1 MRLLDDKRKVKT
13 VRVLVYPNITYQ
25 KDLSK
30 DSYIQVI
37 KQQISL
43 LNEIRDDLWFYVIL
57 PTRRRSKNNPNGS
70 FETLLDFPNVKQW
83 YITIPKYPP
92 AMRSH
97 FNVCNMQKMLDKGL
111 DFDLV
116 MSHLP
121 EHTHAL
127 ENTMYNLTHHVP
139 PVFGYCHWF
148 DLKNVVTWSKDSFLQ
163 NVTGLLEMDRC
174 YLNTQHQKDMVLN
187 QARETFNDD
196 TIDRLNNILEVQHLG
211 IYKEDIVSNINDK
224 PEKVIVFNH
233 RPDTYKH
240 FNQFIAVTDKLW
252 KMRQDFTVWVP
263 LLDAG
268 NHDEENRFRE
278 YVDVKKS
285 DNTVSKKMNYY
296 NQLKKCYMGFSP
308 KQKYGGWS
316 VATTDGM
323 MNGVPYIM
331 YDDTYY
337 KELYPHGDFFE
348 NDHEALMLLN
358 TYLDDPKYRNEEAQ
372 KSLDYM
378 SSSMVYK
385 NEIIKMSE
393 YMDDLLARQKVMR
406 ATKILSD
413 TETDKLEKI
422 IEFIKKGPVTK
433 KELMEFVGWGR
444 GIKWSP
450 YRRALMNHPNIFD
463 VMDEYP
469 MYIWRDVNG

>member
-1 MRLLDDKRKVKT
+1 LRLLDDKRKVKT
-13 VRVLVYPNITYQ
+13 VRVLIYPNITYQ

-57 PTRRRSKNNPNGS
+57 PTRRRSKNSPNGS
-70 FETLLDFPNVKQW
+70 FETLLDFPNVTQW

-97 FNVCNMQKMLDKGL
+97 FNVCNMQKMLHKSL
-111 DFDLV
+111 DFDLI

-148 DLKNVVTWSKDSFLQ
+148 DLKGVVTWSKDSFLQ
-163 NVTGLLEMDRC
+163 NITGLLEMDRC
-174 YLNTQHQKDMVLN
+174 YLNTWHQKDMVLN
-187 QARETFNDD
+187 QARQTFNDD
-196 TIDRLNNILEVQHLG
+196 TIDKLDNILQVHHLG
-211 IYKEDIVSNINDK
+211 INSKDIVPRINKK
-224 PEKVIVFNH
+224 PKKVIVFNH

-240 FNQFIAVTDKLW
+240 FKQFIAVTDKLW
-252 KMRQDFTVWVP
+252 EMRQDFKVWVP
-263 LLDAG
+263 LLSKP
-268 NHDEENRFRE
+268 NRD
-278 YVDVKKS
+278 YVITTKGDKQW
-285 DNTVSKKMNYY
+285 YY
-296 NQLKKCYMGFSP
+296 NELNKCYMGFSP

-331 YDDTYY
+331 YDDIYY
-337 KELYPHGDFFE
+337 KELHPHGDFFK
-348 NDHEALMLLN
+348 NDHEALTMIN

-372 KSLDYM
+372 KALDYM
-378 SSSMVYK
+378 SSSMIYK
-385 NEIIKMSE
+385 DEIIRMND
-393 YMDDLLARQKVMR
+393 YINDLLNRQKVMG
-406 ATKILSD
+406 D
-413 TETDKLEKI
+413 TDKLKEI
-422 IEFIKKGPVTK
+422 IDFIKKGAVTK
-433 KELMEFVGWGR
+433 QQIMDYLGWGR

-469 MYIWRDVNG
+469 TYIWRDI

>member
-43 LNEIRDDLWFYVIL
+43 LNEIRDDLWFYLIL
-57 PTRRRSKNNPNGS
+57 PCDVPSLN
-70 FETLLDFPNVKQW
+70 FDNVTQW
-83 YITIPKYPP
+83 HMSLPTYPQT
-92 AMRSH
+92 MRSH
-97 FNVCNMQKMLDKGL
+97 FDVFKMKRMLDKSF

-121 EHTHAL
+121 EHTHQL
-127 ENTMYNLTHHVP
+127 VNTLYNVTHHIP

-148 DLKNVVTWSKDSFLQ
+148 DLREVVAWSKDSFLQ
-163 NVTGLLEMDRC
+163 NVTGLLEYDRC
-174 YLNTQHQKDMVLN
+174 YLNTQYQLNMVLN
-187 QARETFNDD
+187 QARETFNDT
-196 TIDRLNNILEVQHLG
+196 TIEKLDSILTVQHLG
-211 IYKEDIVSNINDK
+211 VGEKDVMSEINDTPDK
-224 PEKVIVFNH
+224 IIVFNH

-240 FNQFIAVTDKLW
+240 FKQFIAVTDKLW
-252 KMRQDFTVWVP
+252 EMRQDFKVWVP
-263 LLDAG
+263 LLG
-268 NHDEENRFRE
+268 NSDRE
-278 YVDVKKS
+278 FVITDKGDKQW
-285 DNTVSKKMNYY
+285 YY
-296 NQLKKCYMGFSP
+296 DKLKTCCVGFSP

-337 KELYPHGDFFE
+337 EELCPHGDFFE
-348 NDHEALMLLN
+348 NDHEALTMLN

-372 KSLDYM
+372 KALDYM

-385 NEIIKMSE
+385 NEMMKMSK

-413 TETDKLEKI
+413 TETDKLEEI
-422 IEFIKKGPVTK
+422 IEFIRKGPVTK

-463 VMDEYP
+463 VMDDYP
-469 MYIWRDVNG
+469 MYVWRDMNG